1 MRISIINTIVIASVL
16 HDVLRLLPSLFLCN
30 ASASLAVA
38 AAAAAMTT
46 DEYGDYNGL
55 DLIEWIRSHPDGV
68 IHPSLRIGR
77 PCRHTVGCGN
87 AFTQKN

>member
-55 DLIEWIRSHPDGV
+55 NLSNGYDLILMGSYT
-68 IHPSLRIGR
+68 
-77 PCRHTVGCGN
+77 RHYG
-87 AFTQKN
+87 